1 MTDTHDKA
9 LLEVVQALDK
19 VALVYGLSRKEN
31 GKLSIEL
38 SLDSVDV
45 EAER

>member
-9 LLEVVQALDK
+9 LLEVVRALDK
-19 VALVYGLSRKEN
+19 ITLVYGLSRKEN
-31 GKLSIEL
+31 GSLSIEL
-38 SLDSVDV
+38 SLDNVNM

>member
-1 MTDTHDKA
+1 MTGTHDKA

-19 VALVYGLSRKEN
+19 ITLVYSLSKKEN

-38 SLDSVDV
+38 SLDNVDV
-45 EAER
+45 EAGR